1 MLLAIDIGNTSTVFA
16 LFKGDALAHSWRCT
30 TIRARSADE
39 YASFLNELFSL
50 ANLEWSAVNDII
62 IGSVV
67 PEADFHIKGFCKK
80 YLHKEPVMVTADIV
94 GIGIDMP
101 KPEEVGADRLIN
113 AVAVIEHYK
122 TPAIVIDFGTA
133 TTFDV
138 IDAKGR
144 YAGGAIAP
152 GINLS
157 VEALHNAA
165 AKLPSIEIRK
175 PARAIGKSTVEAM
188 QSGVYLGYIGLIEN
202 IVKEIVTEMGSAPFV
217 LATGGLAPLF
227 ADNTDTI
234 EAIDDT
240 LTLKGLLK
248 IYKQQK
254 K

>member
-1 MLLAIDIGNTSTVFA
+1 MLLAIDIGNTNTVFA
-16 LFKGDALAHSWRCT
+16 LFKGDALAYSWRCT
-30 TIRARSADE
+30 TIRGRSADE

-50 ANLEWSAVNDII
+50 EKISWNAVSDII

-80 YLHKEPVMVTADIV
+80 YLKKEALMVTANIV
-94 GIGIDMP
+94 GIPIDMP

-113 AVAVIEHYK
+113 AVAVIEDYK
-122 TPAIVIDFGTA
+122 IPAIVIDFGTA

-138 IDAKGR
+138 IDEKGR
-144 YAGGAIAP
+144 YIGGAIAP

-157 VEALHNAA
+157 VEALHQAA
-165 AKLPSIEIRK
+165 AKLPSIEIKK
-175 PARAIGKSTVEAM
+175 PARAIGKTTIEAM

-202 IVKEIVTEMGSAPFV
+202 IVKDIATEIGSKPFV

-227 ADNTDTI
+227 AGSTDVI
-234 EAIDDT
+234 EAVDDT

-248 IYKQQK
+248 IYKRQRA
-254 K
+254 